1 MSEVT
6 VTMPLELTFEMMRAV
21 RDDPTAC
28 IADRDA
34 WHARLGWLMC
44 AWDVLVQYRRMPGIP
59 DRAIQPPLTPTQRTN
74 PEDKPIMMTERD
86 YINATNLAK
95 ALAASVIVA
104 DILAMTG
111 QEKLDQSD
119 ALKALDRITD
129 RLQAIVK
136 TKG

>member
-1 MSEVT
+1 
-6 VTMPLELTFEMMRAV
+6 
-21 RDDPTAC
+21 
-28 IADRDA
+28 
-34 WHARLGWLMC
+34 
-44 AWDVLVQYRRMPGIP
+44 
-59 DRAIQPPLTPTQRTN
+59 
-74 PEDKPIMMTERD
+74 MMTERD

-129 RLQAIVK
+129 RLKAIVK

>member
-1 MSEVT
+1 
-6 VTMPLELTFEMMRAV
+6 
-21 RDDPTAC
+21 
-28 IADRDA
+28 
-34 WHARLGWLMC
+34 
-44 AWDVLVQYRRMPGIP
+44 
-59 DRAIQPPLTPTQRTN
+59 
-74 PEDKPIMMTERD
+74 MTERD

-95 ALAASVIVA
+95 ARAAAVIVA

-129 RLQAIVK
+129 RLSIVVK